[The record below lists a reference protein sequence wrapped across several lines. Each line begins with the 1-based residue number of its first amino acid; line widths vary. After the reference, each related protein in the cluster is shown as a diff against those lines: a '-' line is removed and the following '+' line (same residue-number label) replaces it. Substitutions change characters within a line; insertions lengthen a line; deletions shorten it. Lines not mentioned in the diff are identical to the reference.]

1 MHPGK
6 SRGGKGKKASERF
19 LDLHPAAGLREHDC
33 IEKTLNLGAGPGTI
47 YFASRIQEMRKLRL
61 RHDRFDEVTPKGA
74 VHCLFCG
81 AGNASGFHFDLSQ
94 DGHRSIFGNAELI
107 AVAALGVIAV
117 AQLQHMILAVSD
129 IEEINDGRSR
139 GPGCA
144 AGTTIDMSTLHVG
157 ACNPL
162 FMAAFVPIHTVIR
175 VIRKIRAEPLPT
187 SLDRFVFFAREVA
200 NLAARF
206 HFASS
211 SPPDELELSAQ
222 GVATAC
228 LIETVTGVG
237 DVVAEEIKTGQLR
250 CFASP
255 SILTRRAGDTRGAQG
270 EELLCNMRSAF
281 LTFEDY
287 VIAIAHSAIDAKAL
301 IHRDLDPLVMD
312 FAGYLLPRLGWSG
325 TRTTRNI
332 ERGVVPGRDDKGR
345 LRGGGRNVVSHGGL

>member
-1 MHPGK
+1 
-6 SRGGKGKKASERF
+6 
-19 LDLHPAAGLREHDC
+19 
-33 IEKTLNLGAGPGTI
+33 
-47 YFASRIQEMRKLRL
+47 
-61 RHDRFDEVTPKGA
+61 
-74 VHCLFCG
+74 
-81 AGNASGFHFDLSQ
+81 
-94 DGHRSIFGNAELI
+94 
-107 AVAALGVIAV
+107 
-117 AQLQHMILAVSD
+117 MILAVSD

-157 ACNPL
+157 ARNPL

-175 VIRKIRAEPLPT
+175 VIRQIRAEPLPT

-211 SPPDELELSAQ
+211 RPSDELELSAQ

-228 LIETVTGVG
+228 LIETITGVG
-237 DVVAEEIKTGQLR
+237 DVVAEEIETGQLR

-255 SILTRRAGDTRGAQG
+255 SILTRCAGDTCGAQG

-312 FAGYLLPRLGWSG
+312 FAGNLLPRFGWSG
-325 TRTTRNI
+325 TRTARNI
-332 ERGVVPGRDDKGR
+332 ETGVVPGWDDKGR
-345 LRGGGRNVVSHGGL
+345 LRGGGRNVVSHRDL